1 MTPARLLR
9 AIAGFKAAAGF
20 LAAECAAHELEDL
33 RAWSIGVIDE
43 TDVRFRGVDTRIS
56 HTRRMRVPL
65 PPALRVIDGGE

>member
-1 MTPARLLR
+1 MIPARMLR

-33 RAWSIGVIDE
+33 RAWSIGVLDE
-43 TDVRFRGVDTRIS
+43 TDERFRGVNTRIA